1 LRERQPH
8 AIQVS
13 MWPLTIVGILAHR
26 LARSRA
32 RVVLS
37 DHTTLSKHFPPSQP
51 LVHRSLAWTV
61 RIFYPLADARV
72 LVSKAAADDLA
83 RLSGIDR
90 ASLQIVYNPVGTPP
104 EGLGRDAPIEALWGG
119 ADKRIITVGS
129 LKEEKNHRLLIRS
142 FAAAFAGGTA
152 KLMILGEGALRRE
165 LETLA
170 GELGV
175 GGQVLLP
182 GFAANPW
189 PYYAAADLFVLSSDY
204 EGFPLVLIE
213 ALRSGLPIVSTDCES
228 GPREILEGGSYGTL
242 VPVGDA
248 QALARAL
255 SEALAS
261 QHDPQALR
269 ARAEMLSGQSTSD
282 RYLEL
287 MSG

>member
-1 LRERQPH
+1 
-8 AIQVS
+8 
-13 MWPLTIVGILAHR
+13 
-26 LARSRA
+26 
-32 RVVLS
+32 
-37 DHTTLSKHFPPSQP
+37 
-51 LVHRSLAWTV
+51 
-61 RIFYPLADARV
+61 
-72 LVSKAAADDLA
+72 
-83 RLSGIDR
+83 
-90 ASLQIVYNPVGTPP
+90 
-104 EGLGRDAPIEALWGG
+104 
-119 ADKRIITVGS
+119 
-129 LKEEKNHRLLIRS
+129 
-142 FAAAFAGGTA
+142 
-152 KLMILGEGALRRE
+152 
-165 LETLA
+165 
-170 GELGV
+170 
-175 GGQVLLP
+175 VLLP